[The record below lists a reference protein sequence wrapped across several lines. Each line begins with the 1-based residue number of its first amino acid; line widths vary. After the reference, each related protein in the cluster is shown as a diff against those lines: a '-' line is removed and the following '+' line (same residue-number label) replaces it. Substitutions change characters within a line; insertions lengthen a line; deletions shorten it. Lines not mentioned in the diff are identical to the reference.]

1 MVMAAIFRLWNLVLR
16 GSLTPITHLASRRLF
31 KTPLND
37 SSLPVTAKP
46 PDRQVVD
53 LTGKVK
59 TLAADPVAQG
69 GFSDVFYGEMEEQIV
84 CEDGAKR
91 RVKRKVS
98 QVEYVNPRPA

>member
-1 MVMAAIFRLWNLVLR
+1 
-16 GSLTPITHLASRRLF
+16 
-31 KTPLND
+31 LND
-37 SSLPVTAKP
+37 SSLPAAAKP

-59 TLAADPVAQG
+59 TLTADPVAQG
-69 GFSDVFYGEMEEQIV
+69 GFSDVFYGEIEEQIV

-98 QVEYVNPRPA
+98 QVEYVDPRPA